1 METLSFTRKEMAE
14 LLLSINKQSARSPL
28 TILQETWIAHYQRE
42 KAQGISMTAFVST
55 ALPPVM
61 ERMIKSDMNPALSL
75 HDIVSLGSQI
85 EYTHFSVTSVQNW
98 VKRDFKDFIGLAEE
112 GKKYSLQQASLFFII
127 EDLRSALDYEAIR
140 KLFEIVFPV
149 QGDNEHHPHLIAP
162 LDFYAAYAELF
173 EELDERYRTYEGGRN
188 DMVYKWDQMIHE
200 LSREFVSRKESFTDA
215 QKEALQNALHVALI
229 SVHTSCFHS
238 LARRY
243 LNGMVFMNGLN
254 EMKP

>member
-1 METLSFTRKEMAE
+1 MQTLTFTRKEMAE

-28 TILQETWIAHYQRE
+28 SIIQETWRSHIQRE
-42 KAQGISMTAFVST
+42 KDQGISMSAFVST

-85 EYTHFSVTSVQNW
+85 EYTHFSATSVQNW

-149 QGDNEHHPHLIAP
+149 TGTDGRHPQLLCP
-162 LDFYAAYAELF
+162 LNFYAAYAELF
-173 EELDERYRTYEGGRN
+173 EELDGHYRAYEGERN
-188 DMVYKWDQMIHE
+188 DLISKWDQMIGK
-200 LSREFVSRKESFTDA
+200 LTGEFVAGLPGFAEEQRD
-215 QKEALQNALHVALI
+215 ALQNALHVALI

-243 LNGMVFMNGLN
+243 LNGMVFMNTL
-254 EMKP
+254 K